1 MIRLVI
7 DTNVFISALLQPQ
20 GPPAQVLLAALAGTN
35 LELCVSAEI
44 YAEYEEVLRRP
55 RFKRT
60 EQEIPEALA
69 AVREKSLWV
78 KPTLRIRAC
87 CDPDDDVFLE
97 CAQAARA
104 HYLVTGN
111 LRHFPALW
119 AETDIVTARQF
130 MDVLARLQQG

>member
-20 GPPAQVLLAALAGTN
+20 GPPAQVLLAALVGTN
-35 LELCVSAEI
+35 
-44 YAEYEEVLRRP
+44 
-55 RFKRT
+55 
-60 EQEIPEALA
+60 
-69 AVREKSLWV
+69 
-78 KPTLRIRAC
+78 
-87 CDPDDDVFLE
+87 
-97 CAQAARA
+97 
-104 HYLVTGN
+104 YLVTGN